1 MISVLWWRQEKWL
14 ILHLFSFFLIWMR
27 VMTPKFLTHQ
37 TRNWKF
43 DSVVSV
49 SFLPSFPSP
58 LILFIPSFLPSFL
71 LRWAP
76 STLFLRQDF
85 AKVATGRITAVLP
98 YYSLSLVFW
107 GGGTHELQRA
117 LSGSL
122 GMSLAVPESPKFRK
136 ASLPWTWLHFT
147 SLGHIKMDML
157 EPGDGGC
164 PKIPR
169 PSYPCQSWCPLLW
182 RLQPFPWPWL
192 LRWSCGFCGRG
203 DNDKWQWRVMLPSKG
218 SGVLTSCYFSR
229 DWRAVVLGEIS
240 L

>member
-1 MISVLWWRQEKWL
+1 
-14 ILHLFSFFLIWMR
+14 MR

-107 GGGTHELQRA
+107 GRGTHELQRA

-136 ASLPWTWLHFT
+136 ASLP
-147 SLGHIKMDML
+147 
-157 EPGDGGC
+157 
-164 PKIPR
+164 
-169 PSYPCQSWCPLLW
+169 
-182 RLQPFPWPWL
+182 
-192 LRWSCGFCGRG
+192 
-203 DNDKWQWRVMLPSKG
+203 
-218 SGVLTSCYFSR
+218 
-229 DWRAVVLGEIS
+229 
-240 L
+240 